1 MRYPNNKLLKPE
13 NGKLTLFKKAVAVC
27 TSAAITAVFL
37 QSLPPKMRSYAE
49 AVTGETT
56 NGFKYSIEGE
66 KVTIT
71 GWTGD
76 KETVTSLTV
85 PATVEGK
92 AVTDIGSGAFEKYPK
107 LTSISIPDTVTEL
120 GWGAFASSGLT
131 SITLPARIQKL
142 SYCVFSKCEN
152 LKELTLPKDIPED
165 GMSCSSFYGMGTLSS
180 LSESC
185 IETLI
190 FEDGIEKI
198 PAYCAYSAPELNKLV
213 IPDSVTDIGSYAFY
227 DCNNLVDLDLP
238 SSINTIEHH
247 AFDGCD
253 GLEKV
258 NLPEGVEK
266 IEHEA
271 FGYCDKLTTVVLPS
285 TLKELGNATFID
297 DTALTSVT
305 LPEGL
310 EKIGMKAF
318 EGCTNL
324 KEITIPST
332 VTAASY
338 ALEKSYIET
347 VHLTDGMEKAPDSLC
362 ASTEYVT
369 KIDIPDSVTS
379 LGSRL
384 FANAKGIKEFTVPAQ
399 ITEGDSVFN
408 SSSLETV
415 HFEEGLTKIP
425 HDFFYYADSLVDI
438 NWTSDIT
445 EIEYRAFNSC
455 KALETADIPNT
466 VKAIGDSAFSY
477 CDSLKNIHIPENGCK
492 IGAYIFSGCNSLE
505 KAYVP
510 AGLYGEGG
518 EDTYYLLY
526 DCPNLKSVTFG
537 DGVTAIPTACC
548 RACEALT
555 EVTFPAG
562 LETIGYQSFRNCK
575 SLGSVTIPDS
585 VTVISSEAFEFCE
598 NLREVKL
605 PAALTNV
612 NSYAFNGCSSLYE
625 LSFPKAI
632 TTVGNDAFNCGLREA
647 WFEDGIEVIP
657 QNALA
662 NAHELRTVHIPG
674 SVTRFGDSAFYRCYE
689 LETLDMPFEAG
700 ELLPTEHFEKYTFD
714 GCNSLLDERVI
725 PFKGNDTFV
734 SRVETETAEGGLI
747 NYTIYYTLNPVFK
760 DIYKS
765 AQIRVTTKDSNPIL
779 ARSRPVGLTDAELES
794 AYLTRTYFTVA
805 EGEDSGVFRFS
816 TEPKEGADTTIEVYM
831 AVTYTNGYREY
842 EKLIPADNDSAGWE
856 PVTLTAPANTRVED
870 GKTEFDIYGSAPID
884 SDVTIYLNG
893 EAVATAKPNQYTGK
907 YTAAITAVADYGDTL
922 ELYAQSGEKKSETAN
937 VSCNSYT
944 NEVVKVI
951 FSHYNNHKVYE
962 ADLTGAFKYGERPLL
977 AINPAHSLGFE
988 VTLADNDCE
997 SVSVASTI
1005 NGKTSTIELSFNEET
1020 GTWKGSGF
1028 FASRV
1033 IGTLSIL
1040 AVPRSIDMTYFA
1052 GTDENGNTTFSTPSG
1067 KELYSSA
1074 VSSEEEAEVRAFL
1087 EENPMEIVANE
1098 KDVLAVKFVPK
1109 YADAAKA
1116 AKAAPPDL
1124 TPLSRYS
1131 ALQNANARFTDVP
1144 SLNVLTVNTDHLKID
1159 GKDYSGDDLIAADT
1173 FKLTRPSATIR
1184 QPDGS
1189 YLEVYEIALTQDQLP
1204 LADKI
1209 MYNIAVGTQSAA
1221 DFLKSTGTSIVEG
1234 TITIVR
1240 NVSTGVSN
1248 ICMQMYSS
1256 TLQPLFAWM
1265 GDTFNTLLVEGL
1277 SKSLQ
1282 GFASGALYIFSVI
1295 TTFFDLY
1302 HKGID
1307 LQDIWDQI
1315 EFSKNPEVKA
1325 AAAYLKTV
1333 LMGSLIA
1340 RFMTAVFVLY
1350 GGLIVLAGSA
1360 VGAIKLLPAIIISAV
1375 VALIAWTINK
1385 GLDYADDGIRN
1396 KAYAVSNKANLNIL
1410 YDPSGIAYEWLPSNP
1425 VEGVT
1430 AQIYYQDSEGK
1441 AVLWNAGDYDQV
1453 NPQITDDAGWF
1464 AWDVPEG
1471 MWQVRISGEGYED
1484 AASEWLPV
1492 LPVQTGVNIKLT
1504 STLPAEIEDAGYNGG
1519 KAVVKFSKHMLDST
1533 VTANSIVLIDK
1544 NGNAVDCNIAPV
1556 KEEGNNTEASMTF
1569 ILTPKSETS
1578 LAGAEIGVKAD
1589 AKSYAGIACKESGML
1604 KLRELSVEE
1613 MPQQGQTADYTLGD
1627 VNEDG
1632 KIDAKDA
1639 SQILVYYSK
1648 MSTGAEGDFSD
1659 TQKAAANVNNDDKI
1673 DAKDASFILAYY
1685 AMASTATGD
1694 VPTMTEYMAAK
1705 AS

>member
-1 MRYPNNKLLKPE
+1 MESPNSKLLTPK
-13 NGKLTLFKKAVAVC
+13 NNKLTLFKRSVAVC
-27 TSAAITAVFL
+27 TSAAIAAVFL
-37 QSLPPKMRSYAE
+37 QSLPPKMRSFAE
-49 AVTGETT
+49 AVTGETAS
-56 NGFKYSIEGE
+56 GFTYSIEGE
-66 KVTIT
+66 IVTIT

-76 KETVTSLTV
+76 KETVKSLTIPDRV
-85 PATVEGK
+85 DGQ
-92 AVTDIGSGAFEKYPK
+92 AVTAIGSGAFEDYTA
-107 LTSISIPDTVTEL
+107 LTSVSIPDTVTEL
-120 GWGAFASSGLT
+120 GWGAFDSSGLT
-131 SITLPARIQKL
+131 SVTLPAGIKKL
-142 SYCVFSKCEN
+142 SYRVFRDCKD
-152 LKELTLPKDIPED
+152 LKELTIPKDFPKD
-165 GMSCSSFYGMGTLSS
+165 GMSCSSFYGVGTIGS
-180 LSESC
+180 LTDSC

-190 FEDGIEKI
+190 FEDGMEEI
-198 PAYCAYSAPELNKLV
+198 PTYCAYIAPALSKLV
-213 IPDSVTDIGSYAFY
+213 IPDSVTTIGSYAFY
-227 DCNNLVDLDLP
+227 DCNSFVSLDLP
-238 SSINTIEHH
+238 SNIKLIESH

-253 GLEKV
+253 GLEKLV
-258 NLPEGVEK
+258 LPEGVEK
-266 IEHEA
+266 IESSA
-271 FGYCDKLTTVVLPS
+271 FSYCDKLTTVVLPS
-285 TLKELGNATFID
+285 TLKDLGSYQFTNDI
-297 DTALTSVT
+297 ALTSVT
-305 LPEGL
+305 LSEGT
-310 EKIGMKAF
+310 EKLGYRIF
-318 EGCTNL
+318 EGCESL

-332 VTAASY
+332 VTEANS
-338 ALEKSYIET
+338 ALERSYIET
-347 VHLTDGMEKAPDSLC
+347 VHLTDGMEKIPDQLC
-362 ASTEYVT
+362 AGTEYVY

-384 FANAKGIKEFTVPAQ
+384 FADAKGIKEFTVPAQ
-399 ITEGDSVFN
+399 ITEGKDLFN
-408 SSSLETV
+408 GSSLESV
-415 HFEEGLTKIP
+415 SFEAGLTKIP

-466 VKAIGDSAFSY
+466 VKAIGDSAFTY
-477 CDSLKNIHIPENGCK
+477 CDSLKSIHIPENGCK

-510 AGLYGEGG
+510 AGLYGEGS
-518 EDTYYLLY
+518 EATYYLLY
-526 DCPNLKSVTFG
+526 NCASLRSVTFG
-537 DGVTAIPTACC
+537 EGVTKIPEACC

-555 EVTFPAG
+555 YVSLPDG
-562 LETIGYQSFRNCK
+562 LEEIGYQAFKNCK

-585 VTVISSEAFEFCE
+585 VTLIRREAFEFCE
-598 NLREVKL
+598 SLNEVKL
-605 PAALTNV
+605 PAALTEV
-612 NSYAFNGCSSLYE
+612 GSYAFHDCLSLRE
-625 LSFPKAI
+625 LSFPKTL
-632 TTVGNDAFNCGLREA
+632 TTIGDDTFKCGLREV

-657 QNALA
+657 ENALA
-662 NAHELRTVHIPG
+662 NARELEIVHIPG
-674 SVTRFGDSAFYRCYE
+674 SVTKFGNSAFYNCYE
-689 LETLDMPFEAG
+689 LRELDMPFEAG
-700 ELLPTEHFEKYTFD
+700 ELIPSEHFDKYTFS
-714 GCNSLLDERVI
+714 GCNSLFDERVV
-725 PFKGNDTFV
+725 PYKGDNTFV
-734 SRVETETAEGGLI
+734 NRIKMESAEGGLL
-747 NYTIYYTLNPVFK
+747 NYTIYYSLNPVFK
-760 DIYKS
+760 DIFKYAK
-765 AQIRVTTKDSNPIL
+765 INVYTKDGNPIL
-779 ARSRPVGLTDAELES
+779 ARSRPEGLTDAELEGI
-794 AYLTRTYFTVA
+794 YMYRTIFTIDD
-805 EGEDSGVFRFS
+805 GKDIGVFRFS
-816 TEPKEGADTTIEVYM
+816 TEPKEGADTTAEVYM
-831 AVTYTNGYREY
+831 AVGYTNSYKEY
-842 EKLIPADNDSAGWE
+842 EKLIPVNNDSKGWE
-856 PVTLTAPANTRVED
+856 PVSFTAPQNVKVED
-870 GKTEFDIYGSAPID
+870 GKAAFDVYGSAPID

-893 EAVATAKPNQYTGK
+893 EAVATAAPNQYTGK
-907 YTAAITAVADYGDTL
+907 YSAAVTADADYGDTL
-922 ELYAQSGEKKSETAN
+922 ELYAQSGEKNSEISK
-937 VSCNSYT
+937 VYCNSYT
-944 NEVVKVI
+944 NDVVKVI
-951 FSHYNNHKVYE
+951 FSHYNNHKEYST
-962 ADLTGAFKYGERPLL
+962 DITGAFKYGERPLL

-1005 NGKTSTIELSFNEET
+1005 NGNTSTIELSFNEET

-1028 FASRV
+1028 FDSRV

-1159 GKDYSGDDLIAADT
+1159 GKEYSGDDLIAADT

-1265 GDTFNTLLVEGL
+1265 GDTFNSLLVEGL

-1282 GFASGALYIFSVI
+1282 GFANGALYIFSVI

-1340 RFMTAVFVLY
+1340 RFMTAVFVLGAGFVIFT
-1350 GGLIVLAGSA
+1350 GGL
-1360 VGAIKLLPAIIISAV
+1360 VGAIELLPAIIISAV
-1375 VALIAWTINK
+1375 VALIAWTLNK

-1396 KAYAVSNKANLNIL
+1396 KAYAVSNKANLNVL

-1441 AVLWNAGDYDQV
+1441 AVLWNAEDYNQV

-1484 AASEWLPV
+1484 AQSEWLPV
-1492 LPVQTGVNIKLT
+1492 LPVQTDVNIKMT
-1504 STLPAEIEDAGYNGG
+1504 STAPAKVIDAGFGDG
-1519 KAVVKFSKHMLDST
+1519 KIFLTFSKHILDSSAT
-1533 VTANSIVLIDK
+1533 IDSIAVLDDGEIP
-1544 NGNAVDCNIAPV
+1544 VYFSIAPF
-1556 KEEGNNTEASMTF
+1556 KEEGNDTEASMTY
-1569 ILTPKSETS
+1569 ILTPSSKITSIDKKSVTVS
-1578 LAGAEIGVKAD
+1578 SNVL
-1589 AKSYAGIACKESGML
+1589 SYAGVPCTTQSINVRALTDE
-1604 KLRELSVEE
+1604 ELAQYVQPAS
-1613 MPQQGQTADYTLGD
+1613 ANLGD

-1639 SQILVYYSK
+1639 SAILAEYSI
-1648 MSTGAEGDFSD
+1648 MSTGGDGNFTASQKQAADVNAD
-1659 TQKAAANVNNDDKI
+1659 TKI
-1673 DAKDASFILAYY
+1673 DAKDASSILSYY
-1685 AMASTATGD
+1685 AMASTATD
-1694 VPTMTEYMAAK
+1694 EVPSMEEFMKSQAA
-1705 AS
+1705 